1 MSWTDVDSDV
11 INNTVAKKGFD
22 MNKCYFTVQIGSTAM
37 PTHYMAVVGSDEN
50 GLIVSDPAVYRG
62 ENTYHLKDIRT
73 ITRNY
78 VTIENETIRHKV
90 NKLSVDIYNYLIE
103 EGE

>member
-1 MSWTDVDSDV
+1 MMTQPGETDDF
-11 INNTVAKKGFD
+11 K
-22 MNKCYFTVQIGSTAM
+22 
-37 PTHYMAVVGSDEN
+37 
-50 GLIVSDPAVYRG
+50 VSDHVKVLNSYLGKKKISVVIANNG
-62 ENTYHLKDIRT
+62 EIPKEVLKKYETEEQKDQVELDEENLKDIRT